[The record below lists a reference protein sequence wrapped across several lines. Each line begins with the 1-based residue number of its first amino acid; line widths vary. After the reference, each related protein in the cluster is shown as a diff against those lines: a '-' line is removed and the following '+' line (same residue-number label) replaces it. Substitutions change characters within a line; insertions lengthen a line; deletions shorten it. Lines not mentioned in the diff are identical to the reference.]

1 MGGAANLTCLAAL
14 KNGAGLA
21 TACVPNELRDSLP
34 GQAPEIMTVTP
45 HNAPEFFTE
54 DHAEF
59 VEQLAESRDAVVL
72 GCGLGVHSQ
81 TAGFVTAADKTS
93 RGAASD

>member
-1 MGGAANLTCLAAL
+1 MGGGANLTCLAAL

-21 TACVPNELRDSLP
+21 RDVYPTNFFTAPPP

-54 DHAEF
+54 EHAEF
-59 VEQLAESRDAVVL
+59 VEQLAESREAVVL
-72 GCGLGVHSQ
+72 GWGLGVHSQ
-81 TAGFVTAADKTS
+81 TAGFVQQLTKHLE
-93 RGAASD
+93 GPF